1 MQPQAA
7 IWQIQWQPET
17 GWYDWPRLL
26 GNFVIEKSEKCRTD
40 RDGL

>member
-7 IWQIQWQPET
+7 IWRIQWQPET

-26 GNFVIEKSEKCRTD
+26 GLSE
-40 RDGL
+40 